1 MQINQLPS
9 NCKDRL
15 ADLEARILKKP
26 KVEILEAFQRG
37 DSFEVFSS
45 QKERKLPTKQLSLQ
59 GTPRKSSSDQ
69 TLFRQ
74 LQITQFTKNM
84 QRNKNYNNNNFDLNV
99 DELQNA
105 EQTLKEK
112 LNAIAIQD
120 IRIKELEAR
129 VTELNQELQEQ
140 KEQQFKSEN
149 AIKQF
154 VIEVDQFE
162 RMQLIME
169 IERNKEKLG
178 EYSYQREKT
187 QIQEVWVDGKE
198 IKQIKEKV
206 KLIEN
211 QKEEIENK
219 KKQFQFQSSSQY
231 LKYVLLSKEQQL
243 LQEQLSRLE
252 NERQI
257 FIKQLRRQ
265 YDEEHARFK
274 KINEYRTI
282 GERYVLLQLL
292 GRGGF
297 SEVYKGYDLKELK
310 YVACKIHQ
318 LNPDWSVNSKS
329 NYVKHAT
336 REYKVHRELLHP
348 NIVKLYDSVEI
359 DMNTF
364 CTVLEYCDGCDLSIY
379 IKRYKQFQEKE
390 AKLIIQ
396 QILNAIKYIH
406 QSNIIHYDIKPQN
419 ILFHQN
425 EIKLSDFGLCK
436 VVDNDKSKMELTSQ
450 GVGTYWYLPP
460 ECFYTGDQ
468 PPNISN
474 KVDIWSLG
482 VIFYE
487 MLYGMKPFGQGYSQE
502 TILKEKIILKSE
514 CVNFPTKPIISNE
527 CKDFIKG
534 CLNYSQAERFDVVQA
549 CNHQYMQQRK

>member
-9 NCKDRL
+9 NYQDRL

-26 KVEILEAFQRG
+26 KIEILEAFQKG
-37 DSFEVFSS
+37 NSFEVFSS
-45 QKERKLPTKQLSLQ
+45 QKDHKLSIKQQSLQ

-74 LQITQFTKNM
+74 LQITKFTKSD
-84 QRNKNYNNNNFDLNV
+84 QKKQNYNINFDLN
-99 DELQNA
+99 ENEQQNA
-105 EQTLKEK
+105 DQILKQK
-112 LNAIAIQD
+112 LNTIAIQD
-120 IRIKELEAR
+120 IRIKELETR
-129 VTELNQELQEQ
+129 VNELNQELQEQ
-140 KEQQFKSEN
+140 KDQQFKNEN
-149 AIKQF
+149 VVKQF
-154 VIEVDQFE
+154 VIGLDQFE
-162 RMQLIME
+162 RVQIEQE
-169 IERNKEKLG
+169 IEKNKERLG

-187 QIQEVWVDGKE
+187 QIQEVWMDGKE
-198 IKQIKEKV
+198 IKQLKEKLKMIV
-206 KLIEN
+206 N
-211 QKEEIENK
+211 QKEDIESK

-231 LKYVLLSKEQQL
+231 LKYILLLKEEQQ
-243 LQEQLSRLE
+243 LQEQLCRLE
-252 NERQI
+252 NEKQI
-257 FIKQLRRQ
+257 FLKQLRRQ
-265 YDEEHARFK
+265 YDEKRARFK

-292 GRGGF
+292 GKGGF

-318 LNPDWSVNSKS
+318 LNPDWSTISKS
-329 NYVKHAT
+329 NYVKYAT
-336 REYKVHRELLHP
+336 REYKVHKELLHP
-348 NIVKLYDSVEI
+348 NIVRLYDSVEI
-359 DMNTF
+359 DLNTF

-379 IKRYKQFQEKE
+379 IKRYKYFQEKE

-396 QILNAIKYIH
+396 QMLNAIRYIH
-406 QSNIIHYDIKPQN
+406 QNNIIHYDIKPQN

-436 VVDNDKSKMELTSQ
+436 VVDNDKSKTELTSQ

-460 ECFYTGDQ
+460 ECFHIGEQ
-468 PPNISN
+468 LPNISN

-487 MLYGMKPFGQGYSQE
+487 MLYGVKPFGQGYSQE
-502 TILKEKIILKSE
+502 NILKNKIILQSE
-514 CVNFPTKPIISNE
+514 NVSFPTKPHVSNE
-527 CKDFIKG
+527 CKEFIKG
-534 CLNYSQAERFDVVQA
+534 CLNYCQTERFDFVQA

>member
-1 MQINQLPS
+1 MQINQLPQ

-26 KVEILEAFQRG
+26 KVEILEAFQKG
-37 DSFEVFSS
+37 NSFEVFSTQQE
-45 QKERKLPTKQLSLQ
+45 QKLATKQLSLQ
-59 GTPRKSSSDQ
+59 GTPRKSCSDQ

-84 QRNKNYNNNNFDLNV
+84 QRKQNYNNNFDLNG
-99 DELQNA
+99 DEQQNA
-105 EQTLKEK
+105 EQILKEK
-112 LNAIAIQD
+112 LNRIRIQD
-120 IRIKELEAR
+120 IRIKELETR
-129 VTELNQELQEQ
+129 LSELNQELQEQ
-140 KEQQFKSEN
+140 KDQQFKSEGV
-149 AIKQF
+149 IKQF
-154 VIEVDQFE
+154 VIELDQYE
-162 RMQLIME
+162 RAQIVME
-169 IERNKEKLG
+169 IEKNRERLG

-187 QIQEVWVDGKE
+187 QIQEVWKDGRE
-198 IKQIKEKV
+198 IKQIKEKL
-206 KLIEN
+206 KLIIN
-211 QKEEIENK
+211 QKEEIENR
-219 KKQFQFQSSSQY
+219 KKQFQFQSSSEY
-231 LKYVLLSKEQQL
+231 LKYVLLSKEEQQL
-243 LQEQLSRLE
+243 QEELNRLE

-257 FIKQLRRQ
+257 FLKQLRRQ
-265 YDEEHARFK
+265 YDEERARFK
-274 KINEYRTI
+274 KFNEYRII

-318 LNPDWSVNSKS
+318 LNPDWSVTSKS

-359 DMNTF
+359 DVNTF

-379 IKRYKQFQEKE
+379 IKRYKYFQEKE

-396 QILNAIKYIH
+396 QVLNALKYIH

-436 VVDNDKSKMELTSQ
+436 VVDGDKSKMELTSQ

-460 ECFYTGDQ
+460 ECFHTGEQ

-487 MLYGMKPFGQGYSQE
+487 MLYGLKPFGQGFSQE
-502 TILKEKIILKSE
+502 TILKEQIILKSE
-514 CVNFPTKPIISNE
+514 NVNFPTKPHVSNE
-527 CKDFIKG
+527 CKEFIKG
-534 CLNYSQAERFDVVQA
+534 CLNYCQTERFDIVQA
-549 CNHQYMQQRK
+549 CNHQYIQQRK

>member
-37 DSFEVFSS
+37 DSFEVFSTE
-45 QKERKLPTKQLSLQ
+45 KERKLPTKQLSLQ

-84 QRNKNYNNNNFDLNV
+84 QRKQNYNNNFDLNV

-120 IRIKELEAR
+120 LRIKELEAR

-149 AIKQF
+149 AIRQF
-154 VIEVDQFE
+154 VIEVDQYE
-162 RMQLIME
+162 RMQMIME
-169 IERNKEKLG
+169 IEKNKEKLG

-336 REYKVHRELLHP
+336 REYKVHRELQHP

-396 QILNAIKYIH
+396 QVLNAIKYIH

-460 ECFYTGDQ
+460 ECFHTGDQ

-487 MLYGMKPFGQGYSQE
+487 MLYGVKPFGHGYSQE

-514 CVNFPTKPIISNE
+514 CVNFPTKPVISSE

-534 CLNYSQAERFDVVQA
+534 CLNYSQAERFDIIQA